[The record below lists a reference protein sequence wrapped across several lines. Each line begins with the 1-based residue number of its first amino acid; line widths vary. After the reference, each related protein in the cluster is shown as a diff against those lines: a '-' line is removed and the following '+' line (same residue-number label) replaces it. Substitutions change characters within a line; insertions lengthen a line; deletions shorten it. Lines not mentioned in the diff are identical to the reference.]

1 MNLLNRHQHFAASA
15 RRDVPLQ
22 LIDLGALATD
32 DDARPRG
39 VDDDLQTIGGTL
51 DVDMRDA
58 RAREALLQF
67 ALQLQI
73 LDQEIA
79 VLLFRKPMRMPVLV
93 IAEAKTVGMN
103 FLAHSNLHFQI
114 FKSQISNLRSSPQ
127 NPNSISQA

>member
-39 VDDDLQTIGGTL
+39 VDDDLQTIGGPL

-58 RAREALLQF
+58 RAREARLQF

-73 LDQEIA
+73 LDQDIA
-79 VLLFRKPMRMPVLV
+79 VLLFRKPLRMPDLV
-93 IAEAKTVGMN
+93 RDEATRGETD
-103 FLAHSNLHFQI
+103 SW
-114 FKSQISNLRSSPQ
+114 S
-127 NPNSISQA
+127 

>member
-73 LDQEIA
+73 
-79 VLLFRKPMRMPVLV
+79 
-93 IAEAKTVGMN
+93 
-103 FLAHSNLHFQI
+103 
-114 FKSQISNLRSSPQ
+114 FKSQISDPLLKIPTPFLRLNRKPH
-127 NPNSISQA
+127 SI